1 MQQVDPDAA
10 AGARERPSEAPER
23 LRADKY
29 QGGGTQGGKEATWRA
44 AAGSAAWI
52 RDQLPEILRRI
63 RMRYQVISCSSCRRS
78 WMCSRWI
85 RMQLPG
91 RGRGL
96 QRLRRGSGRI
106 NTRAEAHRAEK
117 RPRGEQQRDPL
128 PGSVI
133 SCRRS
138 SAGSGCGTR

>member
-1 MQQVDPDAA
+1 MDAFCLPGDQLQQLPEILDVQQVDPDAA

-91 RGRGL
+91 LYTDGGKDVDK
-96 QRLRRGSGRI
+96 
-106 NTRAEAHRAEK
+106 K
-117 RPRGEQQRDPL
+117 R
-128 PGSVI
+128 
-133 SCRRS
+133 
-138 SAGSGCGTR
+138 TK

>member
-1 MQQVDPDAA
+1 MEEVQRRIKRGYISSSGIRAGSVISCRGILRLDPDAVP
-10 AGARERPSEAPER
+10 GDQ
-23 LRADKY
+23 L
-29 QGGGTQGGKEATWRA
+29 Q
-44 AAGSAAWI
+44 
-52 RDQLPEILRRI
+52 QLPEILDVQ
-63 RMRYQVISCSSCRRS
+63 QVDPE
-78 WMCSRWI
+78 
-85 RMQLPG
+85 QLPG

-106 NTRAEAHRAEK
+106 NTRAEAHRAEM